1 MNKRATGGR
10 PALRKRRSILR
21 DRRAQSV
28 IEFVVA
34 MPFLLLITIGSFA
47 VGKTSLVARFVHSI
61 FSEKY
66 HTTVGVKIDRKT
78 QGITQLGSTKLRQ
91 VNISKSI
98 ANQIRYQSF
107 LPFLGFCLCSA
118 GTIFSLSRDAP

>member
-1 MNKRATGGR
+1 MNHINLEAVSVDIYPHEFIIAADEKTTGVKSK
-10 PALRKRRSILR
+10 L
-21 DRRAQSV
+21 
-28 IEFVVA
+28 
-34 MPFLLLITIGSFA
+34 
-47 VGKTSLVARFVHSI
+47 
-61 FSEKY
+61 
-66 HTTVGVKIDRKT
+66 KIDRKT

-107 LPFLGFCLCSA
+107 LPFLGSCLCSA